1 MRKAF
6 VRNKLNILIF
16 YFILINFLALLK
28 EKLEDHFAN
37 VKETK
42 YLGFIYQSFEYLT
55 LKIYFSVPL
64 FPIFKKMT
72 LRKDFKFCVYLKN
85 CLAEK
90 LRLLFKF
97 SWTCFIISIFWILL
111 WHIVVE
117 PLKLQTR
124 VYVLFPLPIF
134 GIICTLILYAYLIG
148 IYRKVIT
155 PAENIDLK
163 DYRDLQVYHQ
173 NIWDQ
178 NPNFQ
183 EPAYIQNV
191 QWDDYTTV
199 SSHPIN
205 KACHL

>member
-1 MRKAF
+1 MHNLF
-6 VRNKLNILIF
+6 VRKFPKFFFIF
-16 YFILINFLALLK
+16 IFNFFIYFSASLK

-97 SWTCFIISIFWILL
+97 SWTCFITSIFAILI
-111 WHIVVE
+111 WHIIVE
-117 PLKLQTR
+117 PMKIQQR
-124 VYVLFPLPIF
+124 V
-134 GIICTLILYAYLIG
+134 
-148 IYRKVIT
+148 K
-155 PAENIDLK
+155 
-163 DYRDLQVYHQ
+163 
-173 NIWDQ
+173 
-178 NPNFQ
+178 
-183 EPAYIQNV
+183 
-191 QWDDYTTV
+191 
-199 SSHPIN
+199 
-205 KACHL
+205 